1 MTEEIRTDNSETL
14 KNALNR
20 IAELEKQNEE
30 LQEELKNSMNNNVK
44 WGAELADAKQ
54 IIIRFYRYIF
64 LREGFMELNV
74 FNVWKNKAEAFL
86 KE

>member
-54 IIIRFYRYIF
+54 IIIRFYRHIF
-64 LREGFMELNV
+64 LREGFMELND